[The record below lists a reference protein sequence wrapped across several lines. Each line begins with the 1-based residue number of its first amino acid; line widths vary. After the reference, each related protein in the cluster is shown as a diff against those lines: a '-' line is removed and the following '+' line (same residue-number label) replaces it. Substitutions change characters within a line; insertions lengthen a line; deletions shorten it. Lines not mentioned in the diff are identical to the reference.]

1 MELRQLRYFL
11 AVAEEL
17 HFGRAA
23 ERLRIA
29 SPSLSQQI
37 KKLERELGVALF
49 VRDRRHVELTRAGA
63 ALVGDARQLLELA
76 DAAARRVRGTA
87 RTKLRLGHVS
97 WLPAELTQ
105 LLGDVVR
112 LDEWVL
118 PSHTQA
124 VRVAEGTLDLA
135 LAWGDEPR
143 LAELDLAAHVVRV
156 ETLPAVMPGD
166 HRWAKADAVP
176 PAAVSVLVDSDRSSW
191 LAWNEFAL
199 GYAATS
205 GARVVQID
213 DGGITGQAFFDHVTR
228 LRVPVL
234 QSPKRHTAP
243 FPPSLARR
251 PIGAPAPAWTW
262 SLVHRR
268 ADDRPE
274 VALVVERMLG
284 LRATMRWDAASADR
298 HERREQQPGH
308 DG

>member
-17 HFGRAA
+17 HFTRAA
-23 ERLRIA
+23 ERLHIA

-37 KKLERELGVALF
+37 KKLERELGAALF

-63 ALVGDARQLLELA
+63 ALVGDARQILELA

-87 RTKLRLGHVS
+87 QTKLRLGHVS

-118 PSHTQA
+118 PSHTQV

-135 LAWGDEPR
+135 LAWVDRKR
-143 LAELDLAAHVVRV
+143 LDALDLTAHLVRV
-156 ETLPAVMPGD
+156 ETMPAVLPGD
-166 HRWAKADAVP
+166 HRLARADAVP
-176 PAAVSVLVDSDRSSW
+176 ASAVSVLVDSDQSSW

-199 GYAATS
+199 DYAAAS
-205 GARVVQID
+205 GARVVHID
-213 DGGITGQAFFDHVTR
+213 DGGVTGQAFFDHVTR

-243 FPPSLARR
+243 FPPSLVRR
-251 PIGAPAPAWTW
+251 PVSTPARWPW

-268 ADDRPE
+268 DDDRPE
-274 VALVVERMLG
+274 VAVVVERVLG
-284 LRATMRWDAASADR
+284 LRATMRWDAASAER
-298 HERREQQPGH
+298 HEGRQQQPGH

>member
-37 KKLERELGVALF
+37 KRLERELGAALF
-49 VRDRRHVELTRAGA
+49 VRDRRHVELTGAGA
-63 ALVGDARQLLELA
+63 ALVGDARQILELA

-135 LAWGDEPR
+135 LAWVDPGR
-143 LAELDLAAHVVRV
+143 LAELALSAHLVRV
-156 ETLPAVMPGD
+156 EPLPAVMPGD
-166 HRWAKADAVP
+166 HRLARAEEVP
-176 PAAVSVLVDSDRSSW
+176 AAAVSVLVDSDQSSW

-199 GYAATS
+199 AYAAAS
-205 GARVVQID
+205 GAHVIRID
-213 DGGITGQAFFDHVTR
+213 DGGVTGQAFFDHVTR

-243 FPPSLARR
+243 FPPSLVRR
-251 PIGAPAPAWTW
+251 PIGEPAPGWAW
-262 SLVHRR
+262 SLLHRR
-268 ADDRPE
+268 DDDRPE
-274 VALVVERMLG
+274 VALVVERLLG
-284 LRATMRWDAASADR
+284 LRATMRWDAASGDR
-298 HERREQQPGH
+298 HERRKQQPGH
-308 DG
+308 HG

>member
-17 HFGRAA
+17 HFTRAA
-23 ERLRIA
+23 ERLHIA

-37 KKLERELGVALF
+37 KKLERELGAALF

-63 ALVGDARQLLELA
+63 ALVGDARQILDLA

-87 RTKLRLGHVS
+87 HTKLRLGHVS

-118 PSHTQA
+118 PSHTQV

-135 LAWGDEPR
+135 LAWVDRKR
-143 LAELDLAAHVVRV
+143 LDALDLTAHLVRV
-156 ETLPAVMPGD
+156 ETMPAVLPGD
-166 HRWAKADAVP
+166 HRLARADAVP
-176 PAAVSVLVDSDRSSW
+176 ASAVSVLVDSDQSSW

-199 GYAATS
+199 DYAAAS
-205 GARVVQID
+205 GARVVHID
-213 DGGITGQAFFDHVTR
+213 DGGVTGQAFFDHVTR

-243 FPPSLARR
+243 FPPSLVRR
-251 PIGAPAPAWTW
+251 PVSTPARWPW

-268 ADDRPE
+268 DDDRPE
-274 VALVVERMLG
+274 VAVVVERVLG
-284 LRATMRWDAASADR
+284 LRATMRWDAVSAER
-298 HERREQQPGH
+298 HEGRQQQPGH

>member
-17 HFGRAA
+17 HFTRAA
-23 ERLRIA
+23 ERLHIA

-37 KKLERELGVALF
+37 KKLERELGAALF

-63 ALVGDARQLLELA
+63 ALVGDARQILELA

-87 RTKLRLGHVS
+87 QTKLRLGHVS

-118 PSHTQA
+118 PSHTQV

-135 LAWGDEPR
+135 LAWVDRKR
-143 LAELDLAAHVVRV
+143 LEALDLTAHLVRV
-156 ETLPAVMPGD
+156 ETMPAVLPGD
-166 HRWAKADAVP
+166 HRLARADAVP
-176 PAAVSVLVDSDRSSW
+176 ASAVSVLVDSDQSSW

-199 GYAATS
+199 DYAAAS
-205 GARVVQID
+205 GARVVHID
-213 DGGITGQAFFDHVTR
+213 DGGVTGQAFFDHVTR

-243 FPPSLARR
+243 FPPSLVRRLVSTPARW
-251 PIGAPAPAWTW
+251 PW

-268 ADDRPE
+268 DDDRPE
-274 VALVVERMLG
+274 VAVVVERVLG
-284 LRATMRWDAASADR
+284 LRATMRWDAASAER
-298 HERREQQPGH
+298 HEGRQQQPGH

>member
-17 HFGRAA
+17 HFTRAA
-23 ERLRIA
+23 ERLHIA

-37 KKLERELGVALF
+37 KKLERELGAALF

-63 ALVGDARQLLELA
+63 ALVGDARQILELA

-97 WLPAELTQ
+97 WLPPELTR

-118 PSHTQA
+118 PSHTQV

-135 LAWGDEPR
+135 LAWIDEPR
-143 LAELDLAAHVVRV
+143 LTELGLAAQLVRV
-156 ETLPAVMPGD
+156 ETLPAVLPGD
-166 HRWAKADAVP
+166 HRLARADAVP
-176 PAAVSVLVDSDRSSW
+176 ASALSVLVDSDQSSW
-191 LAWNEFAL
+191 QAWNEFAL
-199 GYAATS
+199 DYAAAS
-205 GARVVQID
+205 GARVVRID
-213 DGGITGQAFFDHVTR
+213 DGGVIGQAFFDHVTR

-243 FPPSLARR
+243 FPPSLVRR
-251 PIGAPAPAWTW
+251 PVGTPARWPW

-268 ADDRPE
+268 DDDRPE
-274 VALVVERMLG
+274 VALVVERVLG
-284 LRATMRWDAASADR
+284 LRATMRWDAASAER
-298 HERREQQPGH
+298 HEGREQQPGH
-308 DG
+308 HG